1 MVRLQTRQSEV
12 EDVLPPALGG
22 TLLAI
27 ALGMF
32 GVALAA
38 TIVGVAVHPLKV
50 PFDFNVY
57 YHAGLM
63 ARQAPS
69 RLYTWH
75 PYLRPTFTFTYTP
88 FAAVIFAAGSL
99 LPSGILAGL
108 MWVVSV
114 IAVPATAW
122 LTFSALGWRGRNRAA
137 AALALGAVGLGLEPV
152 RRGLGLGQVELVLML
167 LIVWDLCQP
176 DRRWWKGAGIGV
188 AAGIKLVPLIFIPY
202 LVLAGKLRQAAAA
215 TATLAVTIGIGYVFL
230 PQESAKWWLTG
241 YFFSSGRVAH
251 SSMPLN
257 QSLLALLARLTGG
270 LAAAMPIWRVAAV
283 VVAVLGLAA
292 AALLHRSG
300 RPVQGWAT
308 CALTGLLVSPISWD
322 HHWVWIL
329 PILAVLADLAMR
341 IPGATRWSYWI
352 ICAITVIIFGDLGL
366 RLGAFPAASQAG
378 NAQPVISNR
387 FVLAGLALLVLA
399 LIAAWRAAFRPPGG
413 PWSRASA
420 TASGDR
426 GQETS
431 DPAPGLSHS
440 S

>member
-1 MVRLQTRQSEV
+1 VVRLQSRQSEV

-38 TIVGVAVHPLKV
+38 TIAAVAVHPLKV
-50 PFDFNVY
+50 PVDFNVY

-63 ARQAPS
+63 VRQAPS

-75 PYLRPTFTFTYTP
+75 PHLRPSFTFTYTP
-88 FAAVIFAAGSL
+88 FAAEIFAAGSL
-99 LPSGILAGL
+99 LSFGVLAWL
-108 MWVVSV
+108 TWVVSV
-114 IAVPATAW
+114 VAVPVTAW
-122 LTFSALGWRGRNRAA
+122 LTFGALGWRGRNRAA
-137 AALALGAVGLGLEPV
+137 AALALGAVGLWIEPV
-152 RRGLGLGQVELVLML
+152 RRGLGLGQIELLLML

-176 DRRWWKGAGIGV
+176 DRRWWKGAGIGI

-215 TATLAVTIGIGYVFL
+215 SATLAATIGIGYVFL
-230 PQESAKWWLTG
+230 PQESDKWWLTG
-241 YFFSSGRVAH
+241 YFLSSGRVAH
-251 SSMPLN
+251 GSVPLN

-322 HHWVWIL
+322 QHWVWIL
-329 PILAVLADLAMR
+329 PILAVLADLAVR
-341 IPGATRWSYWI
+341 ISGAARWGYRI
-352 ICAITVIIFGDLGL
+352 IGAITVIIFGDLGP
-366 RLGAFPAASQAG
+366 RLGFFPAANQAR
-378 NAQPVISNR
+378 NAQPIISNQ

-399 LIAAWRAAFRPPGG
+399 LIAAWRAAIRPARG
-413 PWSRASA
+413 PWSGASA
-420 TASGDR
+420 TASEDS
-426 GQETS
+426 GQGTS